1 MAEMTRLK
9 MSDIV
14 VGEALQWNAY
24 DANGKLLLHKGV
36 VIESPNQLEALI
48 ARGMYLFG
56 ADRGTEEERA
66 PEVEELS
73 PFDLIDGAQGSLE
86 RLLGRMADEVDF
98 PDRLLE
104 IAAIVQQA
112 VAKDVEAAMGSILL
126 EGHPRYSIRHSMH
139 AAVICEIVAK
149 FQGKSDEERLPILAA
164 ALSMNAAMLFLQDK
178 LQSRKEPLDQKLR
191 EELRT
196 HPERGVERLKAA
208 GVTDPVW
215 LDGVLHHHECLDG
228 SGYPQGLKGGEISY
242 AAKLIYLAD
251 IYDARIS
258 SRDYRP
264 ARPPSLALKDI
275 FLSRGQKVDATLAAI
290 LVKELGI
297 YPPGTFLQL
306 ANGEIAVAVRRG
318 GKPDTPVVQSV
329 VGARNNVL
337 SVALRRNTA
346 LAEFTVKEVITQSRA
361 GVKVNRNLL
370 WGYKGPVRRG

>member
-1 MAEMTRLK
+1 MADLTRVKTGDL
-9 MSDIV
+9 V

-24 DANGKLLLHKGV
+24 DAHGNLLLHKGV
-36 VIESPNQLEALI
+36 VIESQSQLDALI
-48 ARGMYLFG
+48 ARGMFLYG
-56 ADRGTEEERA
+56 TERGKEEERE

-86 RLLGRMADEVDF
+86 RLLGRMADEADF
-98 PDRLLE
+98 PVRVLE
-104 IAAIVQQA
+104 VAAVVQQA

-139 AAVICEIVAK
+139 AAVICEIIAK
-149 FQGKSDEERLPILAA
+149 YQGRSDSERLPIIAA
-164 ALSMNAAMLFLQDK
+164 ALTMNAAMHYLQDK
-178 LQSRKEPLDQKLR
+178 LQTRKEPLDEKLR
-191 EELRT
+191 QEVHT

-228 SGYPQGLKGGEISY
+228 SGYPGGLRGEEISY
-242 AAKLIYLAD
+242 GAKLIYLAD

-258 SRDYRP
+258 ARDYRP

-275 FLSRGQKVDATLAAI
+275 FLSRGKQVDATLAAI

-318 GKPDTPVVQSV
+318 SRPDAPVAQSV
-329 VGARNNVL
+329 VGARNNVFTT
-337 SVALRRNTA
+337 AQRRNTA
-346 LAEFTVKEVITQSRA
+346 LAEFAVKEVITQSRA

-370 WGYKGPVRRG
+370 WGYKGRRG